1 MKIVKIT
8 LRQAGNG
15 LFQVEK
21 FSNTVQL
28 SVGMTV
34 ESSRVAEWC
43 AMARVQVD
51 CIGMVQQ
58 ADSELPLL
66 DAAQPQSVSTPDTM
80 AVIRAERERNAQKRP
95 DNTLPLFVDC
105 NAVESG
111 RAIIAAELKFEA

>member
-66 DAAQPQSVSTPDTM
+66 DAAQPQ
-80 AVIRAERERNAQKRP
+80 
-95 DNTLPLFVDC
+95 FVDC